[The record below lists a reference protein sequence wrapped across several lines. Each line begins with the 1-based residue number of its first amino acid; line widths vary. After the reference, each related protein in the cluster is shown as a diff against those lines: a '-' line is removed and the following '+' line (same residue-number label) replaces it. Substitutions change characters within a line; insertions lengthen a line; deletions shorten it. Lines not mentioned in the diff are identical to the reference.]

1 MALPVAAAA
10 ATAPVQVADVLIP
23 GSVLV
28 FPLFEKGTVTNAG
41 FFQNLAWSTTRSLW
55 ASTSTTR
62 LTSLSSADGPRPA
75 LVTHVTHD
83 KLCHIQILTVRCIVK
98 LLITKEVLVLRTL

>member
-1 MALPVAAAA
+1 MRCNITWFCSLCCLLALAMALPVAAAA

-62 LTSLSSADGPRPA
+62 LTSLSSADGPSPRCRP
-75 LVTHVTHD
+75 
-83 KLCHIQILTVRCIVK
+83 
-98 LLITKEVLVLRTL
+98 